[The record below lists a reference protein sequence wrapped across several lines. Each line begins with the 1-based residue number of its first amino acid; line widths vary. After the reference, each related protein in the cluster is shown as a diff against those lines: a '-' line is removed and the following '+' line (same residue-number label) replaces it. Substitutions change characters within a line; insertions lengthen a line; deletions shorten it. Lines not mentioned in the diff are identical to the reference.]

1 MSSLNEVLASHGVH
15 QRPLRTAIGLLG
27 DGWIRFDELVRRA
40 AAPRRS
46 VEELLA
52 ALGTD
57 LDRDGDSVRLRPDA
71 VERYAEFRVC
81 EEKSAPG
88 LLAEMSR
95 LISAVPPPLPALDHV
110 QATAETVV
118 RRAEWLDA
126 RYDLGRARLLF
137 LGDHDLTSLAVHTL
151 RPDADLTVVDLDERV
166 LAYVDEHSDGAVRT
180 LHADLRVGLP
190 HAVLG
195 GADLVFSDPPY
206 TPEGMGLFAAR
217 GIEALADPPLGRLL
231 LAYGYSP
238 RHPALGGQVQQEL
251 LRLGL
256 TFEAILPDFHSYHGA
271 QAIGAAADLYVCQPT
286 ARARKQKAKQ
296 GIYTHGPQSV
306 EATGSGAAL
315 LDRVREIADRPVVET
330 PRADWSKPINGE
342 VLAFDLSG
350 DPGPWL
356 LRLLLATNASRVAV
370 LVPNSHP
377 DLVSASAQAA
387 LHALL
392 DRKYQL
398 KLLRS
403 LPDNKH
409 AVVVA
414 DLVEAP
420 AVPLTRAHARL
431 ANVPGVDPAL
441 HPYRLIDLP
450 RHTLETLLPTL

>member
-15 QRPLRTAIGLLG
+15 QRPLRTALALLG
-27 DGWIRFDELVRRA
+27 DGWIRFDELIRRA

-46 VEELLA
+46 VEELLDS
-52 ALGTD
+52 LGAD
-57 LDRDGDSVRLRPDA
+57 LERDGDAVRLRPSA
-71 VERYAEFRVC
+71 SARYAEFRPRT
-81 EEKSAPG
+81 EKSAPD
-88 LLAEMSR
+88 LLAEMTR
-95 LISAVPPPLPALDHV
+95 LIERVPPPLPALDHV

-118 RRAEWLDA
+118 RRAVWLDA
-126 RYDLGRARLLF
+126 QYELGRLLF
-137 LGDHDLTSLAVHTL
+137 LGDHDLTSLAVHRL
-151 RPDADLTVVDLDERV
+151 RPDAELTVVDLDERV
-166 LAYVDEHSDGAVRT
+166 LAYVEEHSGGAIRT

-190 HAVLG
+190 HAVAG
-195 GADLVFSDPPY
+195 SADLVFSDPPY

-217 GIEALADPPLGRLL
+217 GVEALADPPLGRLL

-238 RHPALGGQVQQEL
+238 RHPALGAQVQQEL

-256 TFEAILPDFHSYHGA
+256 TFEAILPDFHAYHGA

-286 ARARKQKAKQ
+286 AKARKQKVKQ

-306 EATGSGAAL
+306 ESAGASAAL
-315 LDRVREIADRPVVET
+315 MDRVRELAERPSVET
-330 PRADWSKPINGE
+330 ARADWSKPINGE
-342 VLAFDLSG
+342 ALAFDLRA

-356 LRLLLATNASRVAV
+356 LRVLLAANAPRLAV

-377 DLVSASAQAA
+377 DLVNAEAQAA
-387 LHALL
+387 LHDLVG
-392 DRKYQL
+392 RKYRL

-414 DLVEAP
+414 DLVDSP

-431 ANVPGVDPAL
+431 ANVPGVPLAL

-450 RHTLETLLPTL
+450 RHVLQDLLPTL